1 MNRARM
7 VEFAVQFGD
16 SVLDAS
22 AVVPEDP
29 IPAKAML
36 PLFRSMSD
44 AFVEFG
50 RQVAEAEGNTVSC
63 REGCAHCCRQLVPMS
78 ALEALEIAD
87 WIDELPP
94 AEQAALRARFEATER
109 QLSFLGLS
117 TDADFMNGLE
127 QPQLREYAE
136 KYIAAYID
144 CPFLAQERC
153 TIYEIRP
160 MACREYLVTSPAENC
175 RRPSP
180 ETIRRMPVPAR
191 FGAVLPWMPNGRL
204 REGVVVFPLPA
215 LLRWL
220 DRERDRPRS
229 PVPGTEIFENAI
241 EKIRQ
246 L

>member
-7 VEFAVQFGD
+7 VEFEVQFGD

-29 IPAKAML
+29 IPAQAML

-50 RQVAEAEGNTVSC
+50 RQVAEAEGETISC

-78 ALEALEIAD
+78 ALEALEIGD
-87 WIDELPP
+87 WIAQQP
-94 AEQAALRARFEATER
+94 AGEQAALKARFEETAR
-109 QLSFLGLS
+109 KLAANGLN
-117 TDADFMNGLE
+117 TDAGYMNGLE
-127 QPQLREYAE
+127 QQQLRAYAE
-136 KYIAAYID
+136 QYIAAYVD
-144 CPFLAQERC
+144 CPFLRNERC
-153 TIYEIRP
+153 SIYEIRP

-204 REGVVVFPLPA
+204 GEGVVVFPLPG
-215 LLRWL
+215 LLDWL
-220 DRERDRPRS
+220 ARERGRARP

-241 EKIRQ
+241 EKFRQ
-246 L
+246 K